1 MRDELESLEL
11 HRLAFDE
18 FAFGALL
25 LILNVAFHAVV
36 LSWAFR
42 FFRLEQADHLLA
54 RRHLAAEA
62 WLLARLAL
70 IVVLAHM
77 IEIAMWGLF
86 YLTQGVMPTLS
97 LSLYFSAVTYATIG
111 YGDVVPPSEWRLV
124 ASMEGLTGILMCA
137 WSGGFFFAVAAR
149 LQGLHREAARPGQ
162 GQSVPGD
169 SPRAAPHPEAHPQ
182 ARAARR

>member
-1 MRDELESLEL
+1 MKGELGALEL
-11 HRLAFDE
+11 QRFAVDE

-25 LILNVAFHAVV
+25 LIFNVAFHAVV
-36 LSWAFR
+36 LSWALR
-42 FFRLEQADHLLA
+42 IFRLEQADHLLA

-77 IEIAMWGLF
+77 IEIGMWGLF
-86 YLTQGVMPTLS
+86 YLAQDVMPTLS

-111 YGDVVPPSEWRLV
+111 YGDVVPPPEWRLV

-149 LQGLHREAARPGQ
+149 LQGRH
-162 GQSVPGD
+162 
-169 SPRAAPHPEAHPQ
+169 
-182 ARAARR
+182 